1 MALHEWTWGK
11 EVVTESSYNLH
22 YVKVKI
28 RLNCDT
34 VMEIRTVHGTWHWGG
49 NESQAVVG
57 VVVSVVQDVNE
68 RTFRGFQIF
77 LSWSGPWLHFN
88 YWNSHWRVHIL
99 YSRLH
104 AQDLLQLK
112 FKEKWRILND
122 KICTVREVLH
132 ISLQWRDWQ
141 CNMNKEV
148 YTM

>member
-11 EVVTESSYNLH
+11 EVVTESTYHLH

-34 VMEIRTVHGTWHWGG
+34 VIEIRTVDGTWHWGG
-49 NESQAVVG
+49 SESEAVVG
-57 VVVSVVQDVNE
+57 VDVQDVNE
-68 RTFRGFQIF
+68 RIFWGFQIF
-77 LSWSGPWLHFN
+77 PSYQDLGYILIIEIVIDMYIFSIYSW
-88 YWNSHWRVHIL
+88 
-99 YSRLH
+99 LH